1 MSDKIPQRIMDEAAK
16 LYPIDIIDGS
26 PDAYGEVYDRNKYE
40 RNAYIAGRMK
50 SDGELVIEFA
60 EWMLIHASMYYYDGW
75 NWLHNDG
82 MLSSTELYTIFLQS
96 KQNK

>member
-1 MSDKIPQRIMDEAAK
+1 MNNVPRHIMDEAYQE
-16 LYPIDIIDGS
+16 YPINLRWIPEMNGTYDINEYKREGFI
-26 PDAYGEVYDRNKYE
+26 K
-40 RNAYIAGRMK
+40 GRMK
-50 SDGELVIEFA
+50 SDGEFAIEFA

-82 MLSSTELYTIFLQS
+82 MLSSAELYAIFLQS